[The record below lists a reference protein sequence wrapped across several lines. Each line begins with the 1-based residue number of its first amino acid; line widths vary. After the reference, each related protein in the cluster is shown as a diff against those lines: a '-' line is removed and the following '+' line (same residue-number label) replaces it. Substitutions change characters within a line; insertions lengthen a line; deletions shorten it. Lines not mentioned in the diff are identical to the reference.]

1 MVLSKPGF
9 VNSNKK
15 FTSSTPVGGVG
26 VAPLRLINKIS
37 SENCRQLNFDN
48 RMSNPSPG
56 ATLKLLNDSNGG
68 SGKKPVKNRRS
79 SGGGGGLNLSDFI
92 VDQSS
97 GGAGKKKNKKGKR
110 RSLETSVNSEASS
123 VAPSNN
129 NTSLNR

>member
-79 SGGGGGLNLSDFI
+79 SGGGGLNLSDFI

>member
-1 MVLSKPGF
+1 MVSKPGLIT
-9 VNSNKK
+9 SNKK

-79 SGGGGGLNLSDFI
+79 SGGGGLNLSDFI

-123 VAPSNN
+123 VAPPNN